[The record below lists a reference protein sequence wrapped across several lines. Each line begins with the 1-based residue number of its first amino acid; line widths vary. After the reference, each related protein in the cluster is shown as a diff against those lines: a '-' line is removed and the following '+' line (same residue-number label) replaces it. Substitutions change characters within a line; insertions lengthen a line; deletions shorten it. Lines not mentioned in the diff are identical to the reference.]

1 MDMAQKYAGIGETL
15 REWRLVCGKT
25 IGEAADA
32 CEVSTSVMVEMET
45 NKIGPT
51 AEILRRLEL
60 LYSDVDN
67 PTFHDLR
74 LPGTEIP
81 WMDLARRAKFHSN
94 RVLLDEVSLDIRRLR
109 NLLPG
114 APVRMRETELD
125 LLISML
131 DLDCPHCSIDMAE
144 SFDIPVLQARAIIAR
159 STNRAARRDQD
170 VPALAA

>member
-1 MDMAQKYAGIGETL
+1 MAQKYAGIGETL

-25 IGEAADA
+25 ISEAADA
-32 CEVSTSVMVEMET
+32 CEVTTSTMFDMET

-51 AEILRRLEL
+51 GEILRRLET
-60 LYSDVDN
+60 LYSDVEN

-81 WMDLARRAKFHSN
+81 WMDLARQAGYRSN
-94 RVLLDEVSLDIRRLR
+94 RVLLDEVSLGIRRLR

-114 APVRMRETELD
+114 AAVRMRETELD

-131 DLDCPHCSIDMAE
+131 DLSSPDCAADMAE
-144 SFDIPVLQARAIIAR
+144 SFDIPILQARAIIAR
-159 STNRAARRDQD
+159 STNRVTRRDQRA
-170 VPALAA
+170 PALAA

>member
-1 MDMAQKYAGIGETL
+1 MAQTYAGIGETL
-15 REWRLVCGKT
+15 REWRLVCGRT
-25 IGEAADA
+25 INDAADA
-32 CEVSTSVMVEMET
+32 CEVTTSVMIEIET

-51 AEILRRLEL
+51 GEILRRLES
-60 LYSDVDN
+60 LYGTADN

-81 WMDLARRAKFHSN
+81 WMELAQQAGYRSN
-94 RVLLDEVSLDIRRLR
+94 RMLLDEVGLGIRCLR

-114 APVRMRETELD
+114 AAVRMRETELD

-131 DLDCPHCSIDMAE
+131 DLGRADCATDMAE
-144 SFDIPVLQARAIIAR
+144 SFDIPILQARAILAR
-159 STNRAARRDQD
+159 STNRTSRRDQR